1 MISAY
6 GRHRLKSPGVL
17 VGGVWGDKV
26 RFGFAAGRRPRLVY
40 LRFDGGISLGRGAH
54 TSIIT
59 CRCKCKQWLHCICLD
74 LGVQERRGVEAS
86 RGSLCPVLDGRCL
99 SFTPDSDRACLQP
112 CRPRSPRSWDEEPCG
127 PPPLRNEYYPSGIKI
142 IIILN
147 MNTHTKKCLI
157 RSHISNRIHTK
168 YLNSL

>member
-1 MISAY
+1 VA
-6 GRHRLKSPGVL
+6 
-17 VGGVWGDKV
+17 GGGDKV
-26 RFGFAAGRRPRLVY
+26 RFALLPAAVPVWCPCDLTVESLWVAARTHPSSHADASNNGCTASVSTWASRKGEELRRQ
-40 LRFDGGISLGRGAH
+40 G
-54 TSIIT
+54 
-59 CRCKCKQWLHCICLD
+59 
-74 LGVQERRGVEAS
+74 EAS
-86 RGSLCPVLDGRCL
+86 VLSWMGAAFL
-99 SFTPDSDRACLQP
+99 SHQIRIVPCLQP
-112 CRPRSPRSWDEEPCG
+112 CRPRSPRSRDEEPCG